1 VASRAIT
8 VTAGVLF
15 GLVSDRRHSGFILA
29 AIVLVAYGTFESIQ
43 QLRTSDLNRVR
54 LLTLGEL
61 IITVGAIMTT
71 GAFKSPF
78 ILTPITPLLLSGYV
92 WGRRATVGTAV
103 AGVIAAAAAIAIQS
117 ADAADQRA
125 ASQIAVIFLLCGAL
139 GAFTRN
145 LVVEIEAQRAA
156 AIDQATQMAT
166 ANDLLVSLHRLAQ
179 TLPASFDLG
188 EVVESIRRHYALHR
202 R

>member
-1 VASRAIT
+1 M
-8 VTAGVLF
+8 LF
-15 GLVSDRRHSGFILA
+15 GLLNDRHRESFIVASL
-29 AIVLVAYGTFESIQ
+29 VLVAYAVFESLQ
-43 QLRTSDLNRVR
+43 QLRTTDLNRVR

-61 IITVGAIMTT
+61 LITVGAIMTT
-71 GAFKSPF
+71 GAFKSPY

-103 AGVIAAAAAIAIQS
+103 AGAIAAASAIAIQS
-117 ADAADQRA
+117 ADSADQRA

-188 EVVESIRRHYALHR
+188 EVVESIRRRHAPHR